1 MATGETVKEYHDDDD
16 ERALAEMGYK
26 QELNRSWSAF
36 SNFAISFT
44 IISVLAGCFTT
55 YGQAWNN
62 GGPVAISWGWPL
74 ISIPILIVGFSMS
87 EIVAKYPTAGGI
99 YWWSARLGG
108 PVWGWFTG
116 WFNLIGLVAVVAS
129 VMYACAGFINVLLGL
144 YEVDFILN
152 FADGNDILQEQF
164 VLFALIL
171 ILSSILN
178 IFRTHLLALI
188 NNVSVFWHVA
198 GVAVIIAILV
208 FVPDDHQSFDFVFTE
223 RFNNS
228 GFGDGSTGS
237 IFFWLY
243 VLPLGFLLTQYTITG
258 FDASAHISEETI
270 GASKSAA
277 RGVWQSIFYSAV
289 IGWFVLLAITF
300 AATDVNAIN
309 DAAGYSPSIFT
320 SALDTWAAKLVIMIS
335 AIGQLFCGTACLTSA
350 SRMCFAFSR
359 DRGIPGSRVLS
370 KVNPKGVPVAAVLAM
385 ALAALTITLPALIGD
400 EGVPYAFFAVVS
412 ISVIGLYIAYVIP
425 IYLRWRTGSAFEQ
438 SPAWN
443 LGNKWRWMNPFAVV
457 WVAIITVIFSLP
469 ISPLAVPWNGEG
481 GGDGKFDLKALN
493 YAPVT
498 VLVIIVVVGI
508 WWKVSAHKYFT
519 GQTRNVDIDQAL
531 EGKDPPEGS
540 GPGDGPGTEPEAGSG
555 PAPTRA

>member
-1 MATGETVKEYHDDDD
+1 MTTPAQHITDED
-16 ERALAEMGYK
+16 ERQLAEMGYK
-26 QELNRSWSAF
+26 QDLNRTWSAF

-74 ISIPILIVGFSMS
+74 ISIPILMIGFCMS

-99 YWWSARLGG
+99 YWWASRMGG

-129 VMYACAGFINVLLGL
+129 VMYACAGFLNVLLGL

-152 FADGNDILQEQF
+152 FADSSNILQEQF

-171 ILSSILN
+171 VFSAILN

-198 GVAVIIAILV
+198 GVAVIVGILI
-208 FVPDDHQSFDFVFTE
+208 FVPDQHQSLDFVFTE

-228 GFGDGSTGS
+228 GFGDGSTS
-237 IFFWLY
+237 SLFFWIY

-258 FDASAHISEETI
+258 FDASAHISEETR
-270 GASKSAA
+270 GASRSAA

-289 IGWFVLLAITF
+289 IGWIVLLAITF
-300 AATDVNAIN
+300 AATDIQAIN

-320 SALDTWAAKLVIMIS
+320 SALDSWAAKAVILI
-335 AIGQLFCGTACLTSA
+335 ATIGQLFCGTACLTSA

-359 DRGIPGSRVLS
+359 DRGIPGHKTLS
-370 KVNPKGVPVAAVLAM
+370 SVNSKGTPVAAVIAM
-385 ALAALTITLPALIGD
+385 ALAALLITLPALVGD

-412 ISVIGLYIAYVIP
+412 IAVIGLYIAYVIP
-425 IYLRWRTGSAFEQ
+425 IYLRWRMGNEFEQ

-443 LGNKWRWMNPFAVV
+443 LGSKWRWMNPLAVI
-457 WVAIITVIFSLP
+457 WVGLITIIFCLP
-469 ISPLAVPWNGEG
+469 ISPAAVPWNDE
-481 GGDGKFDLKALN
+481 FDLKALN

-498 VLVIIVVVGI
+498 VLLVITLVGI
-508 WWKVSAHKYFT
+508 WWKASAHKYFT
-519 GQTRNVDIDQAL
+519 GQTRNVDIDEAL
-531 EGKDPPEGS
+531 GAGHSDSSPGDPP
-540 GPGDGPGTEPEAGSG
+540 PTTAG
-555 PAPTRA
+555 A